1 MLRLILSIIYLLKD
15 KLVLL
20 FYRLFSFAPI
30 SKNIRNNHLE
40 HNSNAWDSYK
50 TRYSADKYIEHQS
63 ALSEL
68 SYGRK
73 YTADYN
79 SCEVIAV
86 YNALIALGNKYD
98 FPLLL
103 ESFEKKG
110 ISFFGAFGTSPYAM
124 IKYLKTLGY
133 SIELCNYKRWRN
145 MCSDDAYTK
154 DSYEK
159 FSNRNETFIYM
170 SYNNDRS
177 LRDMIHTMC
186 ITKDG
191 NYFQTHND
199 YEGSKCY
206 QSLKEAVNEYKN
218 GKSRMIL
225 LIGIRKRR
233 NKNET
238 I

>member
-1 MLRLILSIIYLLKD
+1 MFRLVLSIIYLFKD

-20 FYRLFSFAPI
+20 FYKLLSFAPI
-30 SKNIRNNHLE
+30 SKNIRTDHLE
-40 HNSNAWDSYK
+40 HNSNAWNSYK
-50 TRYSADKYIEHQS
+50 KMYPADKYIEHQT

-68 SYGRK
+68 YYGRK

-86 YNALIALGNKYD
+86 YNALIALGKKYD

-110 ISFFGAFGTSPYAM
+110 ISFYGAFGTSPYAI
-124 IKYLKTLGY
+124 IKYLLALGY
-133 SIELCNYKRWRN
+133 SIELCNYNKWRK
-145 MCSDDAYTK
+145 MCLDDTYSK

-191 NYFQTHND
+191 KHFQTHND

-206 QSLKEAVNEYKN
+206 PSLKAAVNEYKN

-225 LIGIRKRR
+225 IIGIS
-233 NKNET
+233 NK